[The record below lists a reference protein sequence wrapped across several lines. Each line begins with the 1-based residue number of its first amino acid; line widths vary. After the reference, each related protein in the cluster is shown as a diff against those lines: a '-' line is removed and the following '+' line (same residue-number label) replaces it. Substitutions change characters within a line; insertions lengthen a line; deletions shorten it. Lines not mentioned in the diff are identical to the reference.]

1 MKQIA
6 MIAALAMMATAGAS
20 HAATVATEDF
30 EGLVTGWT
38 DNSVSDPGVNAG
50 GFTRHL
56 GRFGSGG
63 TSSKTFALSGDQSA
77 VTISFDFYRLDSW
90 DGETFTA
97 SATATDGSNSVNEV
111 GVFNDGGPTNIYNP
125 SWTDRNTPLSFVL
138 NTSATSFTLTFSS
151 TLNQDLSDESWG
163 VDNLL
168 ITDNARVDPGPGVP
182 EPSTWALM
190 ILGFGTAGAMLR
202 RRERIAA

>member
-6 MIAALAMMATAGAS
+6 MITALAMMATAGAS
-20 HAATVATEDF
+20 QAATIATEDF
-30 EGLVTGWT
+30 EGVVTGWT

-56 GRFGSGG
+56 GRFGGG
-63 TSSKTFALSGDQSA
+63 ATSAKTFALSGAQSA
-77 VTISFDFYRLDSW
+77 VTISFDFYRFDSW

-97 SATATDGSNSVNEV
+97 SATATDGSNSVNEI
-111 GVFNDGGPTNIYNP
+111 GFFFDGGPTNVYNP
-125 SWTDRNTPLSFVL
+125 SWTDRKTPLSFVL

-151 TLNQDLSDESWG
+151 TLDQGFSDESWG

-168 ITDNARVDPGPGVP
+168 ITDNSRIDPGPGVP
-182 EPSTWALM
+182 EPSSWALM

-202 RRERIAA
+202 RRERVAA